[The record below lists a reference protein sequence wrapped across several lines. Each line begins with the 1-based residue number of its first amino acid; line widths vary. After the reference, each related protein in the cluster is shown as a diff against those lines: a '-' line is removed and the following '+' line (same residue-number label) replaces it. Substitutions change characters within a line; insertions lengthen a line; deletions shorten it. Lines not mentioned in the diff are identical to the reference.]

1 MALDT
6 RAPDEMYPRVSSYT
20 ACLKRPAAKALVVLL
35 WGALTLGGV
44 VVLLNGSFLGNL
56 ESSIDPV
63 PGTPSYAAQ
72 SKLTLYFP
80 EDAATAANGAGALL
94 VESQRGPLFAWSNE
108 STCDV
113 DLALDG
119 LMAGKPTI
127 SVTCVPRSPDTLG
140 GGCVTK
146 RDMKTQLLNKI
157 LAEIETL
164 LPLLTYLCA
173 QKPVSPPA
181 LKPVCDYLPLL
192 NSKILAPPLARA
204 HVCTHAWER
213 AQRRIW
219 LRTCKHMQAHTHTH
233 THTRGGGEMC
243 AQYLHASSHTMS

>member
-1 MALDT
+1 MTLDT

-20 ACLKRPAAKALVVLL
+20 ACLKRPVAKALVVLV

-72 SKLTLYFP
+72 SKLTSYFP

-108 STCDV
+108 STCDI
-113 DLALDG
+113 DLTLGGD
-119 LMAGKPTI
+119 LMAGEPTV

-140 GGCVTK
+140 GGCITK

-157 LAEIETL
+157 LAEIEQNIF
-164 LPLLTYLCA
+164 PLLTYLCA
-173 QKPVSPPA
+173 QKPVSPPS
-181 LKPVCDYLPLL
+181 LKPVCNYIPLL
-192 NSKILAPPLARA
+192 NSKVLARSRA
-204 HVCTHAWER
+204 RVHAR
-213 AQRRIW
+213 MGA
-219 LRTCKHMQAHTHTH
+219 RTKTHTVTRTR
-233 THTRGGGEMC
+233 THT
-243 AQYLHASSHTMS
+243 